1 MKHNDILKQ
10 LPYKKPF
17 LFVDELTDLDE
28 NGAAGNYT
36 FPKEAY
42 FYEGHFPENPITP
55 GVLLIECMAQIGLV
69 SYGIYLMKDQMEAL
83 PKIAFTSSNVEFY
96 KMVLPDERVYVK
108 SQKKFFRL
116 GKLKCQVEMK
126 NEAGELVAK
135 GELSGMML
143 RDKK

>member
-1 MKHNDILKQ
+1 MKNEDILEL

-17 LFVDELTDLDE
+17 LFVDEITKLDE
-28 NGAAGNYT
+28 DGAEGHYT

-69 SYGIYLMKDQMEAL
+69 AYGIHLMKDQMEAV
-83 PKIAFTSSNVEFY
+83 PKLAFTSSNIEFY
-96 KMVLPDERVYVK
+96 KMVLPNERVFVK

-116 GKLKCQVEMK
+116 GKLKCTVEMHD
-126 NEAGELVAK
+126 EAGALVAK

-143 RDKK
+143 RK